1 MEEVSAETRGDGEL
15 DTEVFMEEDMELN
28 TEGRLDFRHVAIRV
42 RAFQM
47 GNKSN
52 ESEKLLP
59 LLLF

>member
-1 MEEVSAETRGDGEL
+1 MEEVSAETKGDGEL
-15 DTEVFMEEDMELN
+15 DTKVFMEEDMVLN
-28 TEGRLDFRHVAIRV
+28 TEGRLDFWHVAIRV

-47 GNKSN
+47 DNKSN